1 VLVLCLRCQFH
12 SKKKKRSCY
21 NNIVTKDSSA
31 VITPRVLVI
40 DDNKDI
46 TEMLKDFFETEN
58 IECKI
63 INDGNEG
70 LNEILKEDEYYD
82 FILLDLTMPEFS
94 GLDIFKKLKDKNV
107 LNSKNLIIFTA
118 SAKTDKEVNEIMKEG
133 AKYFLRKPFSLN
145 EILKIVEKFII
156 NKK

>member
-1 VLVLCLRCQFH
+1 
-12 SKKKKRSCY
+12 
-21 NNIVTKDSSA
+21 VTKDSSA

-63 INDGNEG
+63 INDGIEG

-94 GLDIFKKLKDKNV
+94 GWDIFKKLKDKNV

-145 EILKIVEKFII
+145 EILKIVENFII
-156 NKK
+156 NKKQ